1 MRIGGVWNGLP
12 FPSCL
17 CVKSMST
24 GVGCGSGAGP
34 VLRWGEVQM
43 AGSPGGR
50 EKPREHGGGG
60 SRVDLEAHSG
70 SQLDKFIQ
78 DVSGQRSRT
87 RREPVFVEAVGS
99 CEGSRPGSGQEVGRW
114 RRSDQGLALV
124 HVCLWGFKDQVG
136 K

>member
-1 MRIGGVWNGLP
+1 MRIGGVWKGLP

-50 EKPREHGGGG
+50 EKPGEHGGGG

-70 SQLDKFIQ
+70 SQLDKFILE
-78 DVSGQRSRT
+78 VSGQRSRT
-87 RREPVFVEAVGS
+87 RREPVFVEAVDVGR
-99 CEGSRPGSGQEVGRW
+99 CERSRPRQEVGRW
-114 RRSDQGLALV
+114 RRSDQGLAPV
-124 HVCLWGFKDQVG
+124 WA
-136 K
+136 